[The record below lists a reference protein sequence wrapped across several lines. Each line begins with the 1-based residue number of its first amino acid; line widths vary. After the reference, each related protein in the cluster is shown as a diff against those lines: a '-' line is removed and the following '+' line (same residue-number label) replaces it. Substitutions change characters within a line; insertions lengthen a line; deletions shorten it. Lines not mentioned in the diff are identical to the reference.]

1 MAKSLQDGHSVSVAE
16 NLFELDTHTVK
27 LKIHI
32 ENHTDQELELVDKFK
47 SAGEW
52 GEIPQRVSPGKK
64 ESLFCR
70 KTSDTATGKYQCQLG
85 YGVYS
90 SVGQNNYYIL

>member
-85 YGVYS
+85 YG
-90 SVGQNNYYIL
+90 GFFQ